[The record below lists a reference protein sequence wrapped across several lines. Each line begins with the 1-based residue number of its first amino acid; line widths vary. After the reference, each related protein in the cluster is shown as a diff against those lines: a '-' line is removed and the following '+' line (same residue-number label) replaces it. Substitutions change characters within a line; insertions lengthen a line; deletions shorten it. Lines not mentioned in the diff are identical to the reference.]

1 MQKTDSTTRRRP
13 TPRQFVLGNLC
24 ILVATIFFGVNIPVV
39 KELIPHWMSAM
50 DVTVFRLMG
59 GCVLMWLVSLF
70 VRTTPIARHDWPRVI
85 LGGGLGMFSFIFL
98 FNLSL
103 RYGSPI
109 DVSIIM
115 TLPPV
120 FIFLYNLVFR
130 HRRSGMLE
138 YIGVLVG
145 LAGACLVIVM
155 QGGGGAAHASDR
167 LAGNLLAVASAMC
180 YAFYLIVLEGPSH
193 TYRPVSLL
201 RWVFL
206 FASIPAL
213 FLIPD
218 FLKANIFT
226 AGSADAWCLIGFVVL
241 CPTFLAYFLL
251 SPATRLIGS
260 DMVSIYQYLVP
271 VIAAV
276 GSVVMHIESL
286 RTVQIVAMAVV
297 IAGMVLTEVGKRR
310 SNASAATPRA
320 PCAQDRQP

>member
-1 MQKTDSTTRRRP
+1 MQTKTTHPDLRP
-13 TPRQFVLGNLC
+13 TPRQFILGNLC
-24 ILVATIFFGVNIPVV
+24 ILTATLFFGVNIPVV
-39 KELIPHWMSAM
+39 KDLIPHWMSAM
-50 DVTVFRLMG
+50 DVTVFRLAG

-70 VRTTPIARHDWPRVI
+70 VRTTPIARGDWMRVI

-120 FIFLYNLVFR
+120 FIFLYNLIFR
-130 HRRSGMLE
+130 HRRSGTIE
-138 YIGVLVG
+138 YIGVAVG
-145 LAGACLVIVM
+145 LAGACLVIVA
-155 QGGGGAAHASDR
+155 GGTSAKGGSDH
-167 LAGNLLAVASAMC
+167 LLGDLLAVASALC

-206 FASIPAL
+206 FASVPAL

-218 FLKANIFT
+218 FVKAPIFSAGT
-226 AGSADAWCLIGFVVL
+226 AEAWGLIGFVVL

-251 SPATRLIGS
+251 SPATKMIGS

-271 VIAAV
+271 VFATI
-276 GSVVMHIESL
+276 GSVVMHLEVL
-286 RTVQIVAMAVV
+286 KTVQAVAMAVIV
-297 IAGMVLTEVGKRR
+297 GGMVLTEIGKRR
-310 SNASAATPRA
+310 HAESGRTDGGATSR
-320 PCAQDRQP
+320 